1 MKKKFAILGTGVLL
15 FAATFPVY
23 AGTWSQT
30 DEGWKYMNESGMPVA
45 SQWVASN
52 GDWYYIDDSGVMDTG
67 WVQVK
72 GEWYYLN
79 EDGAMETG
87 WIEDQGKRYYL
98 DVHGAMQT
106 GWVESN
112 GAWYYMEADG
122 SMVSGMKKIIR
133 GVEYEFSKNGRLIE
147 GPEMDMEDTTSLAP
161 NMTGDMAAPEYWIKK
176 MQNPDKILMTADE
189 IEAMNERIIKK
200 SGTNMYD
207 LANLSTTFNGKRMA
221 ESNANFKSPT
231 GLYLN
236 GSPVPESYYEAIR
249 NNIRNA
255 KVSEQMEIRYGF
267 AVNRAEIKAYPY
279 EDFLSDSST
288 DVEWDNLVSAAVRVN
303 EPLAIYITTADGKFA
318 LVKNSV
324 CSGWISTK
332 DIAVCSSK
340 AEWEDVQKMEKFL
353 VVTGEK
359 IYLEAGTAYPE
370 VSEKCLPMGTVLEL
384 VTETDALLMNRIAW
398 NNYVVKM
405 PHRNEDGSFSQ
416 RKVLI
421 PANRD
426 VHVGYLDMTRAE
438 IVRQAFKCLGNRYG
452 WGGMLNSQDCSGFIR
467 DVYSCFG
474 LDIPRNTT
482 WQAAMPVNVKKL
494 AEMDDAE
501 KKQELKNMEPGTI
514 LQFPGH
520 EMLYLGEKNGRFYTI
535 NNVSSLV
542 SPVEGETGTDVL
554 RIRNVIV
561 NDLSTRRKN
570 GKTWYEQLSNAIL
583 IWKDPSAAGK

>member
-1 MKKKFAILGTGVLL
+1 MKKKFSLLGLGLL
-15 FAATFPVY
+15 LCTTTFPAY
-23 AGTWSQT
+23 AGTWAQT
-30 DEGWKYMNESGMPVA
+30 EAGWKYLNESGVPAA
-45 SQWVASN
+45 SQWVETD
-52 GDWYYIDDSGVMDTG
+52 GEWYYIGDEGLMETG
-67 WVQVK
+67 WVRVN
-72 GEWYYLN
+72 GAWYYLN

-122 SMVSGMKKIIR
+122 SMVSGTKKMIR
-133 GVEYEFSKNGRLIE
+133 GVEYEFSKKGWLIE
-147 GPEMDMEDTTSLAP
+147 GPAMDMETTTSLAP
-161 NMTGDMAAPEYWIKK
+161 NMTREMATPEYWIAQMHK
-176 MQNPDKILMTADE
+176 PDKILMTAGE
-189 IEAMNERIIKK
+189 IETMNENILKK

-207 LANLSTTFNGKRMA
+207 LANLSGTFNGKRMA

-236 GSPVPESYYEAIR
+236 GAPVPEAYYEAIR
-249 NNIRNA
+249 SNIRNA
-255 KVSEQMEIRYGF
+255 NVSEQMELRYGF
-267 AVNRAEIKAYPY
+267 AVNRTEIKAYPY
-279 EDFLSDSST
+279 EEFLSDSST
-288 DVEWDNLVSAAVRVN
+288 DVEWDNLVNAAVRVN
-303 EPLAIYITTADGKFA
+303 EPLAIYMTTADGKFA

-324 CSGWISTK
+324 CSGWVPTK
-332 DIAVCSSK
+332 DIAICKNK
-340 AEWEDVQKMEKFL
+340 AEWEDAQKMEKFL

-384 VTETDALLMNRIAW
+384 VTETDALLMNRISW

-405 PHRNEDGSFSQ
+405 PHRNGDGSFSQ

-426 VHVGYLDMTRAE
+426 VNVGYLDMTRAE

-474 LDIPRNTT
+474 LNIPRNTT
-482 WQAAMPVNVKKL
+482 WQAAMPVDVTNL
-494 AEMDDAE
+494 AAMSNAE
-501 KKQELKNMEPGTI
+501 KNLELKYMEPGTI

-520 EMLYLGEKNGRFYTI
+520 EMLYLGEKDGRFYTI
-535 NNVSSLV
+535 NDVSSLV
-542 SPVEGETGTDVL
+542 SPVEGETGTEVL

-561 NDLSTRRKN
+561 NDLTTRRKN

-583 IWKDPSAAGK
+583 IWDDPSVAGK